1 MKIDAVI
8 DDEIIPVQVVKRG
21 NTVYIRR
28 CAVTM
33 FQPTEK
39 QKEVRRRIA
48 LTSINKFDEAQ
59 AKRENLTREEINT
72 AIQKAFSS
80 WNKSPKKRSAIEETL
95 TEHYGSDVKEV
106 KKSYNN
112 LKIYNYP

>member
-39 QKEVRRRIA
+39 QKEVYPASLLA
-48 LTSINKFDEAQ
+48 LFAGQ
-59 AKRENLTREEINT
+59 ARV
-72 AIQKAFSS
+72 AASDWQP
-80 WNKSPKKRSAIEETL
+80 SPT
-95 TEHYGSDVKEV
+95 
-106 KKSYNN
+106 
-112 LKIYNYP
+112 